1 MVEEAKKEIAV
12 IGSRGLL
19 GKALFA
25 KASEYF
31 DTIGL
36 THADCDITDRRKTL
50 EVIRSLK
57 PKIIVLTA
65 AYTDV
70 DGCEENPQLAF
81 RVNVEGAKN
90 VAQAAKQEDATL
102 IYISTDCVFNGRRN
116 IPYKEEDEVDP
127 ISVYGRTKL
136 EGERAVRTELE
147 KYVIIRT
154 VWLYGD
160 ADKGFVQA
168 VLKAIKQKKTLQVVT
183 DKTGALT
190 SAKDLS
196 KAICEIARWILNRQY
211 DFTQG
216 KILHVTNKGVCTWLE
231 IAQFII
237 KELNADCEMITT
249 TLAEFPFKAQRPKY
263 SALDNTKFEQMF
275 GQGLRPWQE
284 SLKEY
289 LSCQKI

>member
-19 GKALFA
+19 GKAFFTE
-25 KASEYF
+25 ASKYF
-31 DTIGL
+31 DTVGL
-36 THADCDITDRRKTL
+36 AHSDLDITDRRKTL

-90 VAQAAKQEDATL
+90 AAHAAKQEDATL
-102 IYISTDCVFNGRRN
+102 IYISTDCVFNGQNN
-116 IPYKEEDEVDP
+116 IPYREEDKVDP

-136 EGERAVRTELE
+136 EGERAVQAELE

-168 VLKAIKQKKTLQVVT
+168 VLKAIEQKTSLKVVT

-190 SAKDLS
+190 SVVDLS
-196 KAICEIARWILNRQY
+196 MAICEIARRILDGQY
-211 DFTQG
+211 DFTKG
-216 KILHVTNKGVCTWLE
+216 KILHITNGGVCTWLE

-237 KELNADCEMITT
+237 KELNVDCEMITT

-263 SALDNTKFEQMF
+263 SALDNTKFEQIF

-284 SLKEY
+284 SLKEFIR
-289 LSCQKI
+289 LR